1 MDIIENL
8 VNFFKSPPEETK
20 GKTPEGMCPACWG
33 YQKYDGIIRDL
44 YKDKQIDVNNHEESY
59 AFIQK
64 FMKERIDGKELK
76 GGEVH
81 FELRDEAHKA
91 HQEK

>member
-1 MDIIENL
+1 MDIVENL

-20 GKTPEGMCPACWG
+20 GKVPEGMCPDCWG
-33 YQKYDGIIRDL
+33 YQEYDGIIRDM

-59 AFIQK
+59 AFIEE
-64 FMKERIDGKELK
+64 FMKDYIDGKELK

-81 FELRDEAHKA
+81 FDPDHKT
-91 HQEK
+91 HNQN